1 MGFNSKQ
8 YKNYK
13 PYQSPAKGYHW
24 KDYVT
29 LSADG
34 QSITNCHTCDIRMT
48 GCQSPLHPRYYC
60 KKNKKEKQYW
70 KSKAMTLLMQVRRLT
85 PRMTDKEV
93 IEFNKELEENE

>member
-1 MGFNSKQ
+1 MSDMVCEKGMGFNSKQ

-13 PYQSPAKGYHW
+13 PYQAPAKGYNW

-48 GCQSPLHPRYYC
+48 GCQSHLHPRYYC
-60 KKNKKEKQYW
+60 KKNKKEKQL
-70 KSKAMTLLMQVRRLT
+70 TLG
-85 PRMTDKEV
+85 DY
-93 IEFNKELEENE
+93 I